1 MKVPEESSTGLDSS
15 TDMSLFGGNA
25 TVGYIDSADCRRQL
39 ASPEAAL
46 FPRTPPEEDSDHAV
60 DQPWYVV
67 HTKVKQ
73 EEVASDNLVRQG
85 YTVYLP
91 RIKVLK
97 RNRAQR
103 CQELQFE
110 PLFPRY
116 LFLQPGTRAMSVSP
130 VRSSL
135 GVTAMVRFGQTLAVL
150 RNGVLKSIR
159 DFETRQNEA
168 GLEDISPFR
177 KGESVLVVDGPLAG
191 MEGLVSIISHER
203 IVVLMHLL
211 GHDTRVTLSHDQL
224 QVVN

>member
-1 MKVPEESSTGLDSS
+1 MKVPAQSSTGLDSS

-25 TVGYIDSADCRRQL
+25 TVGDIDNDNYHRSL
-39 ASPEAAL
+39 AISEAVRS
-46 FPRTPPEEDSDHAV
+46 PRTRPEECSGHAA

-73 EEVASDNLVRQG
+73 EQVASDNLVRQG

-97 RNRAQR
+97 RSRTHR

-116 LFLQPGTRAMSVSP
+116 LFLQPGSRDMSVSP

-135 GVTAMVRFGQTLAVL
+135 GVTAIVRFGQTLAVL

-159 DFETRQNEA
+159 DFETRQNAA

-177 KGESVLVVDGPLAG
+177 NGESVLVVDGPLAG
-191 MEGLVSIISHER
+191 MEGLVSSISQER

-211 GHDTRVTLSHDQL
+211 GYDTRVTLSHDQL